1 MQQDHFHPVQLPVWE
16 ISVYIQQT
24 MGICQWQSHFH
35 ELDVRSHHS
44 TNKSWSNAGPQHI
57 TSAISPDKA
66 CFSSITKL
74 DLKIALSHLTIDTFF
89 SPQKTCVVG
98 TH

>member
-1 MQQDHFHPVQLPVWE
+1 MQQDQFHPVQPPVWE

-44 TNKSWSNAGPQHI
+44 TNKSWSNA
-57 TSAISPDKA
+57 
-66 CFSSITKL
+66 
-74 DLKIALSHLTIDTFF
+74 
-89 SPQKTCVVG
+89 
-98 TH
+98 